1 MLLSFFY
8 STSISFSGRYRK
20 GVKVFLFSDSN
31 FSVSNQGLG
40 VWGKGPAAHKPFAEK
55 RTDYP
60 LGVKL
65 LLFKDHAFFKTAFAL
80 FVRIIQAMR
89 TIPLLKK
96 NSFAF
101 ASPGRLGRF
110 THHAL
115 IFSMLSFGKQHTNH
129 HLLSHKR
136 GNKNAHAFH
145 HRRFSVRI
153 PAPAL
158 FAEAVYGNIRR
169 LL

>member
-1 MLLSFFY
+1 M
-8 STSISFSGRYRK
+8 GEGNK
-20 GVKVFLFSDSN
+20 K
-31 FSVSNQGLG
+31 
-40 VWGKGPAAHKPFAEK
+40 AKPFAEK

-96 NSFAF
+96 HSFAF
-101 ASPGRLGRF
+101 ASPGRPGLF
-110 THHAL
+110 THHVL

-129 HLLSHKR
+129 HLLS
-136 GNKNAHAFH
+136 NKEGTKNVHACQ

-153 PAPAL
+153 LAPAS
-158 FAEAVYGNIRR
+158 FAVGVYGNIRR

>member
-1 MLLSFFY
+1 M
-8 STSISFSGRYRK
+8 GEGNK
-20 GVKVFLFSDSN
+20 K
-31 FSVSNQGLG
+31 
-40 VWGKGPAAHKPFAEK
+40 AKPFAEK

-80 FVRIIQAMR
+80 FVRIIQAMQ
-89 TIPLLKK
+89 TIPLFKK
-96 NSFAF
+96 HSFAF
-101 ASPGRLGRF
+101 ASPGRPGRF
-110 THHAL
+110 AHHAF

-129 HLLSHKR
+129 HLLSHKG
-136 GNKNAHAFH
+136 GNKNAHAFQ

-153 PAPAL
+153 PAPAS